1 MATTVAFQDVVFASA
16 KEVFESMVF
25 MRVEETSDRLLN
37 PEAVT
42 LLATITFTGRL
53 EGCFSLCCDRLCA
66 AAVAANMLCLDSAE
80 DLGADDIVDAV
91 GEIANMV
98 MGAVKTRIQDQF
110 PNIDISI
117 PSVVE
122 GRQLAS
128 RVGEGTVKTTVTV
141 TVDNEHRAEFSL
153 LYRCNES

>member
-1 MATTVAFQDVVFASA
+1 MVTTEPFKEIVFAGA

-25 MRVEETSDRLLN
+25 MPIEESRDTALN

-53 EGCFSLCCDRLCA
+53 EGCFCLCCERSCA
-66 AAVAANMLCLDSAE
+66 AAVAASMLCLDSAD
-80 DLGADDIVDAV
+80 DLGADDVVDAL

-110 PNIDISI
+110 QNIEISI

-128 RVGEGTVKTTVTV
+128 RLAEGAVKTIVTATVGK
-141 TVDNEHRAEFSL
+141 DDAAEFSL
-153 LYRCNES
+153 LYRSNQS